1 MNVALKTSSKY
12 CFGDIT
18 EENIWGIFAQRMAAA
33 IKFLFSSFFKTGPDC
48 STPNFKFMG
57 PAVHVFCKYLQKI
70 STYLLKKYLNNNL
83 GSFASFKKGFN
94 DF

>member
-33 IKFLFSSFFKTGPDC
+33 IKFLFSSFFSSEGALVAIPPYDYPWRQQPLFEH
-48 STPNFKFMG
+48 TPVLDNNFK
-57 PAVHVFCKYLQKI
+57 HYDFCDYD
-70 STYLLKKYLNNNL
+70 YY
-83 GSFASFKKGFN
+83 
-94 DF
+94 DH